1 MSEESISK
9 GMNNGGDINTK
20 ETNTGGDINNKEM
33 NTGGD
38 SNSKE
43 TTTGGDSNNKEM
55 NISGDIN
62 RIFAEQFPIKQGDV
76 NLYSPLVLA
85 YAGDA
90 VYELYIRT
98 LLLSQGN
105 APVHKLHKRSIS
117 YVKAKAQSDII
128 HRLMD
133 LLTAEEQDIVR
144 RGRNAKSG
152 TIPKNADVTEYKY
165 ATGFEALIGYLY
177 LKGEYSR
184 LLDVLKMS
192 VKQGQ
197 DGI

>member
-1 MSEESISK
+1 MEDRVKGESIGLDDIK
-9 GMNNGGDINTK
+9 GLEKINAIIGST
-20 ETNTGGDINNKEM
+20 
-33 NTGGD
+33 
-38 SNSKE
+38 
-43 TTTGGDSNNKEM
+43 
-55 NISGDIN
+55 
-62 RIFAEQFPIKQGDV
+62 FPVKPGDV
-76 NLYSPLVLA
+76 NQYSPLVLA

-105 APVHKLHKRSIS
+105 APVHKLHKRSIT

-133 LLTAEEQDIVR
+133 SLTEEEQDVVR

-177 LKGEYSR
+177 LRGEYSR
-184 LLDVLKMS
+184 LLELLKMS
-192 VKQGQ
+192 VEPG
-197 DGI
+197 